1 MINISKIAKMQAQF
15 CFKLNIMNQ
24 SLSSLSLAQIVN
36 NNHQA
41 ASVFEKYHLDFCCK
55 GKRSLEQACTEQQ
68 LSISK
73 VTEDLENVFTKDNN
87 STAVDFEKM
96 NLTQLADYIVQTH
109 HAYVKNEMP
118 QIHAY
123 LQKVSSKHGER
134 HPELYKIFQTFN
146 AVKEE
151 MEGHMKKEEL
161 ILFPR
166 IKELQ
171 KLADNE
177 NANLQLNITYLQ
189 SPITVM
195 EQEHDH
201 AGNLLN
207 DIRILSNDY
216 TPPQDAC
223 TTYRLSF
230 AALKA
235 FELDLHQHVHL
246 ENNILFPKAI
256 ETFRELQ
263 LQTTRFLMI
272 EHTTV

>member
-1 MINISKIAKMQAQF
+1 
-15 CFKLNIMNQ
+15 MNQ
-24 SLSSLSLAQIVN
+24 TFSSLTLAQIVN

-41 ASVFEKYHLDFCCK
+41 ASIFEKYHLDFCCK
-55 GKRSLEQACTEQQ
+55 GKRSLEQACSEQE
-68 LSISK
+68 LSVSQ
-73 VTEDLENVFTKDNN
+73 VAEELEDIFSKDNKQRI
-87 STAVDFEKM
+87 VDFEKM
-96 NLTQLADYIVQTH
+96 DLTQLCDYILNTH

-118 QIHAY
+118 QIYAY
-123 LQKVSSKHGER
+123 LQKISSKHGDR
-134 HPELYKIFQTFN
+134 HPELYQIFQTFS

-166 IKELQ
+166 IKELL
-171 KLADNE
+171 KLANNE

-189 SPITVM
+189 SPITIM

-201 AGNLLN
+201 AGTLLN
-207 DIRILSNDY
+207 DIRIFSNDY

-223 TTYRLSF
+223 TTYSLSF
-230 AALKA
+230 AALQA

-256 ETFRELQ
+256 DMFRELQ
-263 LQTTRFLMI
+263 TTGLN
-272 EHTTV
+272 

>member
-1 MINISKIAKMQAQF
+1 MIKISKITKRQAQF
-15 CFKLNIMNQ
+15 CFKLNIMNE

-68 LSISK
+68 LSISQ
-73 VTEDLENVFTKDNN
+73 VTGELENVFLKDDNGT
-87 STAVDFEKM
+87 SIDFDKM

-118 QIHAY
+118 QIYAY
-123 LQKVSSKHGER
+123 LQKVSSKHGES
-134 HPELYKIFQTFN
+134 HPELYKIFQTFA

-177 NANLQLNITYLQ
+177 NANLRLNITYLQ

-230 AALKA
+230 AALRA

-256 ETFRELQ
+256 ETFRD
-263 LQTTRFLMI
+263 LQTTVFN
-272 EHTTV
+272 

>member
-1 MINISKIAKMQAQF
+1 MINISKITKRQTQF

-55 GKRSLEQACTEQQ
+55 GKRSLEQACSEQE

-73 VTEDLENVFTKDNN
+73 VTEDLENIFTKDNN
-87 STAVDFEKM
+87 SSVDFEEM
-96 NLTQLADYIVQTH
+96 NLEQLADYIVQTH

-123 LQKVSSKHGER
+123 LQKVSSKHGEK
-134 HPELYKIFQTFN
+134 HPEVYKIFQTFN

-256 ETFRELQ
+256 ETFRD
-263 LQTTRFLMI
+263 LQTTILN
-272 EHTTV
+272 

>member
-1 MINISKIAKMQAQF
+1 
-15 CFKLNIMNQ
+15 MNQ

-36 NNHQA
+36 TNHKA
-41 ASVFEKYHLDFCCK
+41 ASIFEKYHLDFCCK
-55 GKRSLEQACTEQQ
+55 GKRSLEQACTEQD
-68 LSISK
+68 LAVSEVTGELESI
-73 VTEDLENVFTKDNN
+73 FTDAINT
-87 STAVDFEKM
+87 STLDFEKM
-96 NLTQLADYIVQTH
+96 DLTQLCDYIVQTH

-118 QIHAY
+118 QLYAY
-123 LQKVSSKHGER
+123 LQKVTSKHGDR
-134 HPELYKIFQTFN
+134 HPELYKIFQIFS

-161 ILFPR
+161 VLFPR

-177 NANLQLNITYLQ
+177 KAQLQLNIGYLQ

-207 DIRILSNDY
+207 DIRVFSNDY
-216 TPPQDAC
+216 MPPQDAC
-223 TTYRLSF
+223 TTYRLCF
-230 AALKA
+230 ASLKA

-246 ENNILFPKAI
+246 ENNILFPKTI
-256 ETFRELQ
+256 EIFKE
-263 LQTTRFLMI
+263 LQTTASN
-272 EHTTV
+272 

>member
-1 MINISKIAKMQAQF
+1 MLTECLVGKNNFAL
-15 CFKLNIMNQ
+15 KLNIMNT
-24 SLSSLSLAQIVN
+24 SLNSLSLAQIVN
-36 NNHQA
+36 NSHQA

-55 GKRSLEQACTEQQ
+55 GKRSLEQACIEQQ
-68 LSISK
+68 LSLAE
-73 VTEDLENVFTKDNN
+73 VTDDLENIFTKSTNN
-87 STAVDFEKM
+87 NAIDFEKM
-96 NLTQLADYIVQTH
+96 TLTQLADYIVQTH

-118 QIHAY
+118 QIQAY
-123 LQKVSSKHGER
+123 LHKVSSKHGDR
-134 HPELYKIFQTFN
+134 HPELDKIFQTFN

-171 KLADNE
+171 KLNDDE
-177 NANLQLNITYLQ
+177 NAKLQLNITYLQ

-201 AGNLLN
+201 AGSLLN
-207 DIRILSNDY
+207 DIRLLSNEY

-246 ENNILFPKAI
+246 ENNVLFPKAI
-256 ETFRELQ
+256 ATFKY
-263 LQTTRFLMI
+263 LQTTSFN
-272 EHTTV
+272 

>member
-1 MINISKIAKMQAQF
+1 MIKISRIPKRQAQF
-15 CFKLNIMNQ
+15 CFKLNIMNE

-36 NNHQA
+36 SNHQA
-41 ASVFEKYHLDFCCK
+41 ASIFEKYHLDFCCK
-55 GKRSLEQACTEQQ
+55 GKRSLEQACNEQQ

-73 VTEDLENVFTKDNN
+73 VTEDLENVFTKGNN
-87 STAVDFEKM
+87 GSAIDFEKM
-96 NLTQLADYIVQTH
+96 NLTQLTDYIVQTH

-123 LQKVSSKHGER
+123 LQKVFSKHGER
-134 HPELYKIFQTFN
+134 HPELSKIFQTFN

-171 KLADNE
+171 KLANNE

-256 ETFRELQ
+256 ETFRD
-263 LQTTRFLMI
+263 LQTTILN
-272 EHTTV
+272 

>member
-1 MINISKIAKMQAQF
+1 
-15 CFKLNIMNQ
+15 MNE

-36 NNHQA
+36 SNHQA
-41 ASVFEKYHLDFCCK
+41 ACVFEKYHLDFCCK

-68 LSISK
+68 VSVSK
-73 VTEDLENVFTKDNN
+73 VSEDLENIFTKDNN
-87 STAVDFEKM
+87 STVDFEKM

-118 QIHAY
+118 QIYAY

-134 HPELYKIFQTFN
+134 HPELYRIFQTFS

-230 AALKA
+230 AALNA

-256 ETFRELQ
+256 ETFRD
-263 LQTTRFLMI
+263 LQTTILN
-272 EHTTV
+272 

>member
-1 MINISKIAKMQAQF
+1 
-15 CFKLNIMNQ
+15 MNE

-36 NNHQA
+36 SNHQA
-41 ASVFEKYHLDFCCK
+41 ASIFEKYHLDFCCK
-55 GKRSLEQACTEQQ
+55 GKRSLEQACSEQQ
-68 LSISK
+68 LSVSK

-87 STAVDFEKM
+87 SSVVDFEKM
-96 NLTQLADYIVQTH
+96 DLTQLADYIVQTH

-118 QIHAY
+118 QIQAY

-166 IKELQ
+166 IKELE
-171 KLADNE
+171 KLANNE

-201 AGNLLN
+201 AGSLLN

-256 ETFRELQ
+256 NMFSE
-263 LQTTRFLMI
+263 LQTTVLN
-272 EHTTV
+272 

>member
-1 MINISKIAKMQAQF
+1 MINISKITKRQAQF
-15 CFKLNIMNQ
+15 CFKLYIMNE

-36 NNHQA
+36 SNHQA

-55 GKRSLEQACTEQQ
+55 GKRSLEQACIEQQ
-68 LSISK
+68 LSVSE
-73 VTEDLENVFTKDNN
+73 VTDDLKNIFTKDNN
-87 STAVDFEKM
+87 STFDFEKM

-118 QIHAY
+118 QIYAY
-123 LQKVSSKHGER
+123 LHKVSSKHGER

-246 ENNILFPKAI
+246 ENNILFPKAM
-256 ETFRELQ
+256 ETFRD
-263 LQTTRFLMI
+263 LQTTILN
-272 EHTTV
+272 

>member
-1 MINISKIAKMQAQF
+1 
-15 CFKLNIMNQ
+15 MNT

-36 NNHQA
+36 SNHKA

-68 LSISK
+68 LTVSQI
-73 VTEDLENVFTKDNN
+73 TGELENVFANES
-87 STAVDFEKM
+87 STSTIDFDKM
-96 NLTQLADYIVQTH
+96 NLAQLSDYIVQTH

-118 QIHAY
+118 QIYAY
-123 LQKVSSKHGER
+123 LEKVSSKHGER
-134 HPELYKIFQTFN
+134 HPELYKIFQTFA

-161 ILFPR
+161 VLFPR

-171 KLADNE
+171 KMSDGE
-177 NANLQLNITYLQ
+177 NANLQLNITYVQ

-201 AGNLLN
+201 AGTLLN
-207 DIRILSNDY
+207 DIRNFSNDY

-223 TTYRLSF
+223 TTYRLCF

-235 FELDLHQHVHL
+235 FELDLHEHVHL

-256 ETFRELQ
+256 GLFGK
-263 LQTTRFLMI
+263 LQTTVLN
-272 EHTTV
+272 

>member
-1 MINISKIAKMQAQF
+1 MSN
-15 CFKLNIMNQ
+15 
-24 SLSSLSLAQIVN
+24 SLSSLTLAQIVN
-36 NNHQA
+36 SNHQA
-41 ASVFEKYHLDFCCK
+41 ASIFEKYHLDFCCK
-55 GKRSLEQACTEQQ
+55 GKRSLAQACSEQQ
-68 LSISK
+68 LSVSQ
-73 VTEDLENVFTKDNN
+73 VAEDLEDIFAKDNKAQ
-87 STAVDFEKM
+87 TVDFDQM
-96 NLTQLADYIVQTH
+96 NLSQLCDYIVNTH

-118 QIHAY
+118 QIYAY
-123 LQKVSSKHGER
+123 LHKVSSKHGDR
-134 HPELYKIFQTFN
+134 HPELYKIFQAFA

-161 ILFPR
+161 VLFPR

-171 KLADNE
+171 KLANNE
-177 NANLQLNITYLQ
+177 NANLQLNPGYLQ
-189 SPITVM
+189 SPIQVM

-201 AGNLLN
+201 AGTLLN
-207 DIRILSNDY
+207 DIRILSQDY

-256 ETFRELQ
+256 NAFRELQ
-263 LQTTRFLMI
+263 TTTLN
-272 EHTTV
+272 

>member
-1 MINISKIAKMQAQF
+1 
-15 CFKLNIMNQ
+15 MNQ

-36 NNHQA
+36 SNHKA

-68 LSISK
+68 LAVSQI
-73 VTEDLENVFTKDNN
+73 TGELENLFANESN
-87 STAVDFEKM
+87 ASTVDFDKM
-96 NLTQLADYIVQTH
+96 NLAQLSDYIVQTH

-118 QIHAY
+118 QIYAY
-123 LQKVSSKHGER
+123 LEKVSSKHGER
-134 HPELYKIFQTFN
+134 HPEVYKIFQTFA

-151 MEGHMKKEEL
+151 MEGHMRKEEVV
-161 ILFPR
+161 LFPR

-171 KLADNE
+171 KMSDGE
-177 NANLQLNITYLQ
+177 NANLQLNINYLQ

-201 AGNLLN
+201 AGTLLN
-207 DIRILSNDY
+207 DIRIFSNDY

-223 TTYRLSF
+223 TTYRLCF

-256 ETFRELQ
+256 GMLGQ
-263 LQTTRFLMI
+263 LQTAVLN
-272 EHTTV
+272 

>member
-1 MINISKIAKMQAQF
+1 MYNYIKDIFILKYF
-15 CFKLNIMNQ
+15 FMN
-24 SLSSLSLAQIVN
+24 SSLTTLTLAQIVN

-68 LSISK
+68 VHVAD
-73 VTEDLENVFTKDNN
+73 VTSDLENVFTKNN
-87 STAVDFEKM
+87 KSSVDFEKM
-96 NLTQLADYIVQTH
+96 NLAQLCDYIVQTH
-109 HAYVKNEMP
+109 HAYVKDEMP
-118 QIHAY
+118 QIYAY

-134 HPELYKIFQTFN
+134 HPELYKIFQTFA

-189 SPITVM
+189 SPINVM
-195 EQEHDH
+195 EQQHDH
-201 AGNLLN
+201 AGNMLN
-207 DIRILSNDY
+207 DIRLLSNDY
-216 TPPQDAC
+216 TAPQDAC

-256 ETFRELQ
+256 QLFREK
-263 LQTTRFLMI
+263 TAFSFS
-272 EHTTV
+272 

>member
-1 MINISKIAKMQAQF
+1 MIIISRIIKSQKQF
-15 CFKLNIMNQ
+15 CLKRNIMDRT
-24 SLSSLSLAQIVN
+24 LSSLSLAQIVN
-36 NNHQA
+36 TNHKA

-55 GKRSLEQACTEQQ
+55 GKRSLEQACSEQQ
-68 LSISK
+68 LTVSQ
-73 VTEDLENVFTKDNN
+73 VTEELENVFENENTTSAIEFD
-87 STAVDFEKM
+87 KM
-96 NLTQLADYIVQTH
+96 NLTQLSDYIIQTH

-118 QIHAY
+118 QIYAY

-134 HPELYKIFQTFN
+134 HPELYKIFQTFA

-166 IKELQ
+166 IKELE

-177 NANLQLNITYLQ
+177 NTDLQLNINYLQ
-189 SPITVM
+189 SPITMM

-207 DIRILSNDY
+207 DIRVLSNDY
-216 TPPQDAC
+216 MPPQDAC
-223 TTYRLSF
+223 TTYRLCF

-246 ENNILFPKAI
+246 ENNILFPNSINMFK
-256 ETFRELQ
+256 E
-263 LQTTRFLMI
+263 LQTTVFC
-272 EHTTV
+272 

>member
-1 MINISKIAKMQAQF
+1 MSTECLGGENNFAL
-15 CFKLNIMNQ
+15 KLNIMNT
-24 SLSSLSLAQIVN
+24 SLTSLSLAQIVN

-68 LSISK
+68 LSVSE
-73 VTEDLENVFTKDNN
+73 VTEDLENIFTKDNN
-87 STAVDFEKM
+87 STVDFEKM
-96 NLTQLADYIVQTH
+96 NLTQLVDYIVQTH
-109 HAYVKNEMP
+109 HAYVKKEMP

-134 HPELYKIFQTFN
+134 HPELYKIFQTFS

-171 KLADNE
+171 KLADKE

-189 SPITVM
+189 SPIAVM

-201 AGNLLN
+201 AGSLLN

-216 TPPQDAC
+216 IPPQDAC
-223 TTYRLSF
+223 TTYSLSF
-230 AALKA
+230 AALNA

-256 ETFRELQ
+256 ETFRD
-263 LQTTRFLMI
+263 LQTTILN
-272 EHTTV
+272 